1 MKSLK
6 SLRLMSCLVALGIVA
21 GCASTKVTEQES
33 RMGAEPIAQPETIYV
48 YPFASTHADVP
59 SWSAAAILYAAPSEP
74 RTADELAAGRQLGAL
89 VARELIVA
97 ISEMGL
103 VASEASSGTS
113 PKVNDLMITGYF
125 EAVDE
130 GSAGKRVLIGFGSGA
145 TKMKTVV
152 EGYQMTGLGPRLLG
166 SGKIEFSGS
175 KTPGTIAPLVVLAAT
190 ANPIG
195 LIVSGT
201 TKVAGEVTG
210 KNTIEN
216 AAKRT
221 AEEIADQLELRFKEQ
236 GWVR

>member
-1 MKSLK
+1 
-6 SLRLMSCLVALGIVA
+6 MSCILALSIAA
-21 GCASTKVTEQES
+21 GCASTKVTERES
-33 RMGAEPIAQPETIYV
+33 RTRTEAISRPETIYV

-74 RTADELAAGRQLGAL
+74 RTADELADGRQLGAL
-89 VARELIVA
+89 VARELIAA

-103 VASEASSGTS
+103 AASEASSGTS
-113 PKVNDLMITGYF
+113 PKLNDLMITGYF
-125 EAVDE
+125 EAVEE
-130 GSAGKRVLIGFGSGA
+130 GSTAKRVLIGFGSGA

-152 EGYQMTGLGPRLLG
+152 EGYQMTSLGPRLLG
-166 SGKIEFSGS
+166 SGTIESGGS
-175 KTPGTIAPLVVLAAT
+175 KTPGVIAPLVVLAAT

-216 AAKRT
+216 AARRT
-221 AEEIADQLELRFKEQ
+221 AAEIADQLQMKFKEL